1 MIKISVVGLGQMG
14 KNHLN
19 NLLNIKNINL
29 TNIYDKIKK
38 KELEKKYNTKFAD
51 NIKNVINSS
60 DAIIIAS
67 PTQTHFKYF
76 LTCSKKVKNIF
87 IEKPL
92 VIKTSEFKKILK
104 IVKKKKINLK
114 VGYIERYNPTIQ
126 VVKKILKKDK
136 ILNLDF
142 IRTNN
147 RQNAIND
154 TDIIF
159 DVMTHDIDLAQYLG
173 GNVKKISS
181 KGLKKRNKIIFAT
194 STLEH
199 DNKCITRILSNS
211 ECAKKIRILNITT
224 EKKYISANLLTREI
238 VVTNKKYN
246 KKQSNNLEKKINAPN
261 KNALLEELKDFI
273 ESCKKKPN
281 NNLLNAFYK
290 NTLICKEIKRQIL
303 LN

>member
-29 TNIYDKIKK
+29 VNIYDKIKN

-51 NIKNVINSS
+51 NINNVINNS

-67 PTQTHFKYF
+67 PTKTHFKYF
-76 LTCSKKVKNIF
+76 LTCSKRVKNIF

-92 VIKTSEFKKILK
+92 VIESIEFKKILK
-104 IVKKKKINLK
+104 ILKKKKINLK
-114 VGYIERYNPTIQ
+114 VGYVERYNPAIK
-126 VVKKILKKDK
+126 VLKKILKKDK

-147 RQNAIND
+147 RQNKIKD

-159 DVMTHDIDLAQYLG
+159 DVMTHDIDLALYLG
-173 GNVKKISS
+173 GEVKKITS
-181 KGLKKRNKIIFAT
+181 KGLKEGKKIKFAT

-199 DNKCITRILSNS
+199 NNKCITRILSNS
-211 ECAKKIRILNITT
+211 ECAKRMRTLNITT
-224 EKKYISANLLTREI
+224 NKKYISVNLLTKEI
-238 VVTNKKYN
+238 IVTNKKYYKRN
-246 KKQSNNLEKKINAPN
+246 GNLEKRINVPN
-261 KNALLEELKDFI
+261 KNALLEELKDFV

-281 NNLLNAFYK
+281 NNLLNIFYK
-290 NTLICKEIKRQIL
+290 NTLICKEIQKQIL